1 MSRPLPSTD
10 VPPGFLIGV
19 FVAAGLIGAV
29 IAYLG
34 ITGAIGVPIP

>member
-1 MSRPLPSTD
+1 MS
-10 VPPGFLIGV
+10 FLVLV
-19 FVAAGLIGAV
+19 FAIAGAIGAV